1 MNPTTLLA
9 LLPQELYADAVNFAV
24 SRDFSG
30 LACVL
35 NMPVSEILID
45 VAALLRGEV
54 PSLRRA

>member
-9 LLPQELYADAVNFAV
+9 LLPREFYADAVNFAV

-30 LACVL
+30 LACAL
-35 NMPVSEILID
+35 NVPLTEVLID

-54 PSLRRA
+54 PRI

>member
-1 MNPTTLLA
+1 MNPTTFLA
-9 LLPQELYADAVNFAV
+9 LLPQELYRDAVNFAV

-35 NMPVSEILID
+35 NVPLSEVLID

-54 PSLRRA
+54 PRI